1 MKKKKPLLIGL
12 ICGAII
18 ALLSWFYLT
27 SLEEKYRQ
35 ATKLV
40 PVLTAKG
47 YTPQG
52 TVIKP
57 AMVQVNK
64 VPQEYLQPGVLSSVR
79 DLVNEEG
86 KSIYVTVLPILES
99 EQISSSKLITIGKEM
114 GLATVI
120 PEGKIAFSVILDE
133 ANNLGGLLRPG
144 NKVNVLGTFDYEEK
158 DKTCSATTMLLQ
170 NVNVLS
176 IGKKIVGTPPV
187 LSKDFGKLTPEE
199 LKEEKT
205 VETENESTS
214 VVTLALTSQEAT
226 MLTFAREKGKLS
238 LVLRATGDETIHE
251 TIPVGYS
258 AILPGSDKIF
268 SPAGKKG
275 KEFFIDFDAYLKQLQ
290 KISK

>member
-18 ALLSWFYLT
+18 ALFSWFYLT

-40 PVLTAKG
+40 PVLSAKG

-120 PEGKIAFSVILDE
+120 PEGKIAFSVIVDE

-158 DKTCSATTMLLQ
+158 DRSYSATTMLLQ

-176 IGKKIVGTPPV
+176 IGKKIVGTPPE
-187 LSKDFGKLTPEE
+187 LAKEGKTEE
-199 LKEEKT
+199 
-205 VETENESTS
+205 ESEAS
-214 VVTLALTSQEAT
+214 VVTLALTPQEAT

-258 AILPGSDKIF
+258 AILAGSDKIF
-268 SPAGKKG
+268 SSPGKKG

>member
-1 MKKKKPLLIGL
+1 MKTKKPLLIGL

-47 YTPQG
+47 YIPQG

-57 AMVQVNK
+57 AMVQVSK
-64 VPQEYLQPGVLSSVR
+64 VPQEYLQPSVLSSVR

-86 KSIYVTVLPILES
+86 KSIYVTVLPVLED
-99 EQISSSKLITIGKEM
+99 EQINSIKLVSLGKEM

-120 PEGKIAFSVILDE
+120 PEGKIAFSVIVDE
-133 ANNLGGLLRPG
+133 ANNLGGLLHPG
-144 NKVNVLGTFDYEEK
+144 NKVNILGSFDYEEK
-158 DKTCSATTMLLQ
+158 DKTCSATVMLLQ
-170 NVNVLS
+170 NVPVLS
-176 IGKKIVGTPPV
+176 VGKKIVGTPMV
-187 LSKDFGKLTPEE
+187 ISNLSPEE

-205 VETENESTS
+205 VETENESAS
-214 VVTLALTSQEAT
+214 VVTLAITPQEAT

-238 LVLRATGDETIHE
+238 LVLRAVGDETIHE

-258 AILPGSDKIF
+258 TILLGSEKIF
-268 SPAGKKG
+268 SSAGKKG

>member
-1 MKKKKPLLIGL
+1 MKTKKPLLIGL

-47 YTPQG
+47 YIPQG

-57 AMVQVNK
+57 AMVQVSK
-64 VPQEYLQPGVLSSVR
+64 VPQEYLQPSVLSSVR

-86 KSIYVTVLPILES
+86 KSIYVTVLPVLED
-99 EQISSSKLITIGKEM
+99 EQINSIKLVSLGKEM

-120 PEGKIAFSVILDE
+120 PEGKIAFSVIVDE
-133 ANNLGGLLRPG
+133 ANNLGGLLHPG
-144 NKVNVLGTFDYEEK
+144 NKVNILGSFDYEEK
-158 DKTCSATTMLLQ
+158 DKTCSATVMLLQ
-170 NVNVLS
+170 NVPVLS
-176 IGKKIVGTPPV
+176 VGKKIVGTPMV
-187 LSKDFGKLTPEE
+187 IGNLSPEE

-205 VETENESTS
+205 VETENESAS
-214 VVTLALTSQEAT
+214 VVTLAITPQEAT

-238 LVLRATGDETIHE
+238 LVLRAVGDETIHE

-258 AILPGSDKIF
+258 TILLGSEKIF
-268 SPAGKKG
+268 SSAGKKG